1 MVRREF
7 LSFSA
12 GAAGAAALGLLPPTS
27 ASAQTVVK
35 IGVINSRSG
44 FLAAPGDEMQKGI
57 DLFAKTHMTELP
69 DGVSIEVINR
79 DDGSNPE
86 VGKRLAQEL
95 ITREKVNILVGLVGS
110 PIAAAIAPLT
120 AEAKIPLVLTNAAGV
135 AIPRISPY
143 VARVSFTQWQTAM
156 PLGKWA
162 AGQGWK
168 RASTAVSD
176 FIPGHD
182 AENAFTK
189 GYTDAGGQ
197 ILSTVRFP
205 PSNPDFAPF
214 MQKVKDARPD
224 VLFVFVPGGTQAT
237 AMMKAIRD
245 LGIREA
251 GIQVVAT
258 QDLVADEELPNMG
271 DAPVGLVTAGN
282 YSAAAVR
289 PANAEFIAAWVK
301 EYGAR
306 STPDFLSVGG
316 WDGMAAVFDVI
327 KQTKGNFTGDE
338 AMAILKGWNNANSPR
353 GPISIDP
360 DTRDIVQNIYMRRTE
375 MQDGKLVNVEFETI
389 PGVKDPWKE
398 LNPK

>member
-7 LSFSA
+7 LRLSA
-12 GAAGAAALGLLPPTS
+12 GAAGAASFGLLPPTS

-69 DGVSIEVINR
+69 DGVSIDVINR
-79 DDGSNPE
+79 DDGSSPE

-168 RASTAVSD
+168 KASTAVSD

-182 AENAFTK
+182 AENAFTT

-224 VLFVFVPGGTQAT
+224 VLFIFVPGGTQAT

>member
-7 LSFSA
+7 LRLSA
-12 GAAGAAALGLLPPTS
+12 GAAGAASFGLLPPTS

-69 DGVSIEVINR
+69 DGVSIDVINR
-79 DDGSNPE
+79 DDGSSPE

-168 RASTAVSD
+168 KASTAVSD

-224 VLFVFVPGGTQAT
+224 VLFIFVPGGTQAT

-306 STPDFLSVGG
+306 STPDFLLSL
-316 WDGMAAVFDVI
+316 I
-327 KQTKGNFTGDE
+327 N
-338 AMAILKGWNNANSPR
+338 
-353 GPISIDP
+353 ISEP
-360 DTRDIVQNIYMRRTE
+360 TRQ
-375 MQDGKLVNVEFETI
+375 
-389 PGVKDPWKE
+389 P
-398 LNPK
+398 